1 MFEEATDVE
10 LLDAMR
16 DAQRGERM
24 AFARELLAAGRFT
37 VQRIAASGQDYLDW
51 CVDYWDVVAAEIAA
65 ELGISRGRASSW
77 MDYGQ
82 TLIERLPYWV
92 RCSPRVRW
100 ISG

>member
-10 LLDAMR
+10 LLDVMR
-16 DAQRGERM
+16 DAQRGERV

-65 ELGISRGRASSW
+65 ELGDQPGAGVVVDGLWADVDRAATHT
-77 MDYGQ
+77 G
-82 TLIERLPYWV
+82 
-92 RCSPRVRW
+92 
-100 ISG
+100 